1 MAVSFVCFFFVH
13 LFVCGRVCVRV
24 LACDIERKTE
34 RKEADIHIYTEKER
48 SIVFANSPPS
58 GMEKTLTTVPFSDAV
73 ASLVPVE
80 SNSIEANL
88 LSWAGIIVTARR
100 FTVSKT

>member
-1 MAVSFVCFFFVH
+1 
-13 LFVCGRVCVRV
+13 
-24 LACDIERKTE
+24 
-34 RKEADIHIYTEKER
+34 
-48 SIVFANSPPS
+48 
-58 GMEKTLTTVPFSDAV
+58 MEKTLTTVPFSDAV